1 MIAWFGIRGIGSIY
15 YLMYAIEHG
24 LPRPLAEQIVAIT
37 LAAVTVSIL
46 LHGISVRPIMHFYR
60 KRNLRQAP

>member
-24 LPRPLAEQIVAIT
+24 LPRPLAERIVAIT
-37 LAAVTVSIL
+37 LAAVTVSIV

-60 KRNLRQAP
+60 TRNV

>member
-24 LPRPLAEQIVAIT
+24 LPRPLAEQLVAIT
-37 LAAVTVSIL
+37 LAVVTLSIL
-46 LHGISVRPIMHFYR
+46 LHGISVRPIMHLYWRR
-60 KRNLRQAP
+60 KVR